1 MFLVHAINDAIKRKT
16 EAPSCAQA
24 GSQIPAFRAQQ
35 GGLGMRF
42 LGFQGGKTSG
52 GSWGR
57 GRDKGQ
63 GSRAGCY
70 LLLWGVSSRLYLVPS
85 GQHSF

>member
-16 EAPSCAQA
+16 EAPSCAEA
-24 GSQIPAFRAQQ
+24 GSQIPAFCPQQ

-42 LGFQGGKTSG
+42 LGFQGGKTG
-52 GSWGR
+52 RGSWGR
-57 GRDKGQ
+57 GRDKGPEL
-63 GSRAGCY
+63 ALLIALGCF
-70 LLLWGVSSRLYLVPS
+70 LTAVPVPS

>member
-16 EAPSCAQA
+16 EAPSCAEE
-24 GSQIPAFRAQQ
+24 GSQIPAFRPQQ

-42 LGFQGGKTSG
+42 LGFQGGKTSV

-57 GRDKGQ
+57 GRDKGPEL
-63 GSRAGCY
+63 A
-70 LLLWGVSSRLYLVPS
+70 
-85 GQHSF
+85 